1 MQMLLQT
8 TLTALALG
16 ASLTALPALAAPT
29 NTPAGTATVNSTS
42 AAAPSQRNP
51 VLADNG
57 DVRMSKLIGTDVYN
71 QQDQKRGSIDDVLMG
86 RNGRPD
92 VIMQMNGNLYK
103 VPWTKLDFRNAS
115 NNSDNQVII
124 PGTTQHALS
133 TGPQFHYHAKNN
145 S

>member
-1 MQMLLQT
+1 MLLPT

-29 NTPAGTATVNSTS
+29 NTQAGTATVNSTS

-103 VPWTKLDFRNAS
+103 VPWTKLDFRNAN

>member
-1 MQMLLQT
+1 MLLPT

-29 NTPAGTATVNSTS
+29 NTQAGTATVNSTS

-103 VPWTKLDFRNAS
+103 VPWTKLDFRNAN
-115 NNSDNQVII
+115 NNSDNQVIM